1 MKLNKLR
8 LKNFR
13 GFEEITIDFQP
24 HFNIIIGENGCG
36 KTAVLEGLSIA
47 AASFFLGIDGVSSR
61 EIQSDDIHLSNY
73 KDNIEPQFPVQVEC
87 WGEIA
92 SESLAWLRERKG
104 SNNKTT
110 VVKAKNI
117 KTLAQQIQD
126 KVRAGKNLNLP
137 VIAYYSTNRL
147 WINGKE
153 TSFVT
158 KGSRFRGYYNGL
170 NPTSNNVLFTQW
182 FKGKELVALQQGKEP
197 FELKVVRNAVSRC
210 LSECQKL
217 YFDLNEEALMMAF
230 KDGRILP
237 FKQLS
242 DGVRNLLAMVADIAF
257 RCTSL
262 NPHLGQKAAFDT
274 DGIVLIDELDLH
286 LHPAK
291 QQKVI
296 FDLKT
301 TFPKIQFIATTHSP
315 LILSTVAD
323 NVISLTD
330 NKAYRTDHT
339 YGRDVNNVL
348 RLAMGTNARVDSV
361 QKELDKYFVLI
372 EEGEGKS
379 KTALA
384 LRKTLETNL
393 GIEDP
398 ELVKAD
404 VLINFVE

>member
-1 MKLNKLR
+1 
-8 LKNFR
+8 
-13 GFEEITIDFQP
+13 
-24 HFNIIIGENGCG
+24 
-36 KTAVLEGLSIA
+36 
-47 AASFFLGIDGVSSR
+47 
-61 EIQSDDIHLSNY
+61 
-73 KDNIEPQFPVQVEC
+73 
-87 WGEIA
+87 
-92 SESLAWLRERKG
+92 
-104 SNNKTT
+104 
-110 VVKAKNI
+110 
-117 KTLAQQIQD
+117 
-126 KVRAGKNLNLP
+126 
-137 VIAYYSTNRL
+137 
-147 WINGKE
+147 
-153 TSFVT
+153 
-158 KGSRFRGYYNGL
+158 
-170 NPTSNNVLFTQW
+170 
-182 FKGKELVALQQGKEP
+182 
-197 FELKVVRNAVSRC
+197 
-210 LSECQKL
+210 QKL

-379 KTALA
+379 KTAPA
-384 LRKTLETNL
+384 QS
-393 GIEDP
+393 I
-398 ELVKAD
+398 
-404 VLINFVE
+404 